1 MPTSARWEVANSPQI
16 TVKTVHS
23 ARADV
28 GIGPYA
34 LRQSQ
39 NASFACVLERKK
51 EADRISS
58 LALQGCVPK
67 GFLLTKVTHATCT
80 KTSWGYCRK
89 AASPHLCLGV
99 LFLMKLTDY
108 LGDKPFWRV
117 TVKLAIPV
125 ALQNVLTSSFQLVD
139 TLMVSQLGDVTL
151 SAVGMAAQWGWLCG
165 LLGFGLCSGM
175 SVFISQY
182 WGVKDLKGIR
192 RVMGIGLML
201 AMFVS
206 LGFLAVALAA
216 PTWVLGLFN
225 QDPAVVET
233 GCRYLRIVCFSYPA
247 VALTYLLSNV
257 LRGTERVRLP
267 LYVSIVTTIANAFA
281 DYGLIFGAFGLPR
294 LGVEGAAIAT
304 CISSW
309 LGPVLI
315 LIFSAFEKNLLV
327 GPVRELLDFNLK
339 QLGEFC
345 ARALPVMSNEGLWAL
360 GMLMLN
366 RIYANMGYEYYAG
379 MTIFKTF
386 SELAFA
392 FYVGLGNACV
402 IMVGKSIGS
411 GKIQRGVSD
420 ARRFS
425 VLVPLMGLVVGL
437 TMIAARHPLVSL
449 FAMGDN
455 LSATTISTAYAVTI
469 FCSLEYCFRNI
480 SYVQV
485 VGVFRSGGDTL
496 TGMIFDLAS
505 LWVVAIPLALLGTRV
520 LHVSFLGVVI
530 LAYLGEDIPK
540 SILCLLHFRSM
551 RWLKPVTEEGR
562 AGLKAYREE
571 E

>member
-1 MPTSARWEVANSPQI
+1 
-16 TVKTVHS
+16 
-23 ARADV
+23 
-28 GIGPYA
+28 
-34 LRQSQ
+34 
-39 NASFACVLERKK
+39 
-51 EADRISS
+51 
-58 LALQGCVPK
+58 
-67 GFLLTKVTHATCT
+67 
-80 KTSWGYCRK
+80 
-89 AASPHLCLGV
+89 
-99 LFLMKLTDY
+99 MKLTDY

-437 TMIAARHPLVSL
+437 TMIAAAPARVPVRHGRQSFGHDHLNGLRRDDLLLAGILLPQYLLCAGRGRVPLRRRYADGHDLRPCKSLGRRHPAGAAGYAGAARVVPRRRDPRVS
-449 FAMGDN
+449 GRGHPEEHPV
-455 LSATTISTAYAVTI
+455 SAPLQIHA
-469 FCSLEYCFRNI
+469 
-480 SYVQV
+480 
-485 VGVFRSGGDTL
+485 
-496 TGMIFDLAS
+496 LAQ
-505 LWVVAIPLALLGTRV
+505 ARHRRGTRGAE
-520 LHVSFLGVVI
+520 GV
-530 LAYLGEDIPK
+530 
-540 SILCLLHFRSM
+540 
-551 RWLKPVTEEGR
+551 
-562 AGLKAYREE
+562 
-571 E
+571 

>member
-1 MPTSARWEVANSPQI
+1 
-16 TVKTVHS
+16 
-23 ARADV
+23 
-28 GIGPYA
+28 
-34 LRQSQ
+34 
-39 NASFACVLERKK
+39 
-51 EADRISS
+51 
-58 LALQGCVPK
+58 
-67 GFLLTKVTHATCT
+67 
-80 KTSWGYCRK
+80 
-89 AASPHLCLGV
+89 
-99 LFLMKLTDY
+99 MKLTDY
-108 LGDKPFWRV
+108 LGDKPFWKV
-117 TVKLAIPV
+117 TVRLAIPV

-151 SAVGMAAQWGWLCG
+151 SAVGMAAQWGWMAG
-165 LLGFGLCSGM
+165 LLAFGLCSGM

-182 WGVKDLKGIR
+182 WGVKNLKGIR
-192 RVMGIGLML
+192 RVMGIGLL
-201 AMFVS
+201 TALLIS
-206 LGFLAVALAA
+206 LTFMTVALAA
-216 PTWVLGLFN
+216 PAWVVGLFN
-225 QDPAVVET
+225 QDPAVLDA

-267 LYVSIVTTIANAFA
+267 LYVSILTTIANAFA
-281 DYGLIFGAFGLPR
+281 DYGLIFGAFGLPE

-315 LIFSAFEKNLLV
+315 LLFSVIEKNILV
-327 GPVRELLDFNLK
+327 GPVHELFAFRLRD
-339 QLGEFC
+339 LGEFY
-345 ARALPVMSNEGLWAL
+345 ARALPVTLNEGLWAL
-360 GMLMLN
+360 GMLTLN

-411 GKIQRGVSD
+411 GKIARGVAD

-425 VLVPLMGLVVGL
+425 VLVPLMGLLVGL
-437 TMIAARHPLVSL
+437 TMIAARQPLVAL
-449 FAMGDN
+449 FATGDN
-455 LSATTISTAYAVTI
+455 LSATTIATAYAVTI

-496 TGMIFDLAS
+496 TGMICDLAS
-505 LWVVAIPLALLGTRV
+505 LWLVAIPLALVAARV
-520 LHVSFLGVVI
+520 LHLPFLGVVI
-530 LAYLGEDIPK
+530 AAYLGEDIPK
-540 SILCLLHFRSM
+540 SILCLIHFRSM

-562 AGLKAYREE
+562 AGLRDYRGEA
-571 E
+571 

>member
-1 MPTSARWEVANSPQI
+1 MN
-16 TVKTVHS
+16 
-23 ARADV
+23 
-28 GIGPYA
+28 IG
-34 LRQSQ
+34 
-39 NASFACVLERKK
+39 K
-51 EADRISS
+51 
-58 LALQGCVPK
+58 
-67 GFLLTKVTHATCT
+67 
-80 KTSWGYCRK
+80 
-89 AASPHLCLGV
+89 
-99 LFLMKLTDY
+99 Y

-117 TVKLAIPV
+117 TLRLAIPV

-151 SAVGMAAQWGWLCG
+151 SSVGMAAQWGWLCG

-192 RVMGIGLML
+192 RVMGIGLLL
-201 AMFVS
+201 AMIVS
-206 LGFLAVALAA
+206 LGFLGVALAA
-216 PTWVLGLFN
+216 PAWVIGLFN
-225 QDPAVVET
+225 QDSGVIET

-247 VALTYLLSNV
+247 VSLTYLLSNV

-309 LGPVLI
+309 LGPILI
-315 LIFSAFEKNLLV
+315 LIFSAFEKNMLI
-327 GPVRELLDFNLK
+327 GPVRELFAFSWK

-345 ARALPVMSNEGLWAL
+345 TRALPVMSNEGLWAL
-360 GMLMLN
+360 GMITLN
-366 RIYANMGYEYYAG
+366 RVYANMGYEYYAG

-392 FYVGLGNACV
+392 FFVGLGNACV

-411 GKIQRGVSD
+411 GKIRRGVAD

-437 TMIAARHPLVSL
+437 SMIAARHPLVSL
-449 FAMGDN
+449 FGMGDN
-455 LSATTISTAYAVTI
+455 LSPTTISTAYAVTI

-496 TGMIFDLAS
+496 MGMFCDLVS
-505 LWVVAIPLALLGTRV
+505 LWLVAIPLALLGAKV
-520 LHVSFLGVVI
+520 LHVSFLGVVM

-540 SILCLLHFRSM
+540 SILCMLHFKSM
-551 RWLKPVTEEGR
+551 RWLKPVTAEGQ
-562 AGLKAYREE
+562 AGLEEYRSAE
-571 E
+571 